1 MSCKCIV
8 DAFQVFELMRLRD
21 VVTWS
26 SLIAGCADQGRIE
39 NTLQL
44 FFCMQKDGDEVT
56 YLRIVKACSNPASFD
71 LGKLVHGC
79 VIESG
84 HDVDQC
90 IKSSLI
96 EMHSKC
102 GRFEDASNIF

>member
-1 MSCKCIV
+1 
-8 DAFQVFELMRLRD
+8 
-21 VVTWS
+21 
-26 SLIAGCADQGRIE
+26 
-39 NTLQL
+39 
-44 FFCMQKDGDEVT
+44 MQKDGVEPNKVT
-56 YLRIVKACSNPASFD
+56 YLSIVKACSNPASFD

-79 VIESG
+79 IIESG

-102 GRFEDASNIF
+102 GRFEDAMVNKKWKDSVRNST